1 MLAILFPFSLG
12 LVSVDF
18 SLKVRVRVERVENS
32 RRKAD
37 WALVIPVTWKGLPR
51 WHWRWRAR
59 PRAQETREGGP
70 GSGRPSTRGTGGSGS
85 GRPSTRETGG
95 SGSGRPSTRDGWT
108 QVGKT
113 LHPRE
118 GGPGSGR
125 PPEEGLA
132 TRFRICLEN
141 PRMEEPGGGSPQGRR
156 EWDPTE
162 RLSAHT
168 RCERCWNPL
177 SQTSVAFA
185 ALSPGPP
192 QALLTTGPGGS
203 CSWGHSPQPCPPIVP
218 TGVRSPS
225 VTRAIWSMKDSK
237 KVRGR
242 KMLSVSLEEKGNGEG
257 SMQH

>member
-1 MLAILFPFSLG
+1 
-12 LVSVDF
+12 
-18 SLKVRVRVERVENS
+18 
-32 RRKAD
+32 
-37 WALVIPVTWKGLPR
+37 
-51 WHWRWRAR
+51 
-59 PRAQETREGGP
+59 
-70 GSGRPSTRGTGGSGS
+70 
-85 GRPSTRETGG
+85 
-95 SGSGRPSTRDGWT
+95 
-108 QVGKT
+108 
-113 LHPRE
+113 
-118 GGPGSGR
+118 
-125 PPEEGLA
+125 
-132 TRFRICLEN
+132 
-141 PRMEEPGGGSPQGRR
+141 MEEPGGGSPQGRR

>member
-1 MLAILFPFSLG
+1 MESPPASAGDPRG
-12 LVSVDF
+12 WT
-18 SLKVRVRVERVENS
+18 RVG
-32 RRKAD
+32 KT
-37 WALVIPVTWKGLPR
+37 LHPR
-51 WHWRWRAR
+51 WVDPGRED
-59 PRAQETREGGP
+59 PPPEGQVDPGQEDPPPETGGP
-70 GSGRPSTRGTGGSGS
+70 GS